1 MPFTCSRTWPQQA
14 RDSCWVSS
22 SFLLSHFHPHGSK
35 LCSTRLPT
43 KQTSGPTSLFRY
55 RLESF
60 FALEQSSSKESAV
73 LFGPFLFSSPW
84 ARARI
89 PRPQLCCSCSCR
101 GSRGLR
107 VAQATVI
114 SVSAPSNSVGLCL
127 PCSSL
132 TPQSADLPTCLLSL
146 APFLVL
152 LTPLTPLPL
161 SVTSSR
167 LWL

>member
-35 LCSTRLPT
+35 LFYPITNKANLGTHFPLQIPPRV
-43 KQTSGPTSLFRY
+43 
-55 RLESF
+55 
-60 FALEQSSSKESAV
+60 FALEHSSSKESAV

-107 VAQATVI
+107 VAQATII
-114 SVSAPSNSVGLCL
+114 SVSAPSSSICLCL
-127 PCSSL
+127 PSSSL

>member
-1 MPFTCSRTWPQQA
+1 MAPAGA
-14 RDSCWVSS
+14 RLLLGQLFLSAE
-22 SFLLSHFHPHGSK
+22 SFPSPW
-35 LCSTRLPT
+35 
-43 KQTSGPTSLFRY
+43 KQTVFYPITNKANLGTHFPLQIPPRV
-55 RLESF
+55 

-101 GSRGLR
+101 GPRGLR
-107 VAQATVI
+107 VAQATII